1 MGTNTM
7 RESTAAEEEAAENP
21 FTSGVALQRFELKA
35 AQKKQHEE
43 IKAGSSV
50 IVFRDEDLGNPRLR
64 DFSRESKSLHKMK
77 KTLFD
82 QQQKMQMNCDFLLQP
97 STDSINSIEMAKR
110 EVSNI
115 EKYREEEADFAIRQ
129 AETSNKFVKEYQEH
143 QQRLETELA
152 LIRA

>member
-1 MGTNTM
+1 M
-7 RESTAAEEEAAENP
+7 
-21 FTSGVALQRFELKA
+21 
-35 AQKKQHEE
+35 
-43 IKAGSSV
+43 
-50 IVFRDEDLGNPRLR
+50 IVFRDEDLGNARLR

-152 LIRA
+152 LIRAQGGKPPPHNDSILDLVEVAEEVMMNEGEGAQSSSQLALGSK